1 MKNITEASVKLTVGI
16 DMGDHWSKFC
26 VLDGEGKAIE
36 KGNILT
42 CQIGFEK
49 EFEKR
54 APLRVVIEA
63 GTHSPWASRVLERCD
78 HEVIVANPRK
88 LRFIYAS
95 DKKNDAVD
103 AEMLARVGRMDPK
116 LLAPVKHRG
125 AGAQVEM
132 AMLRSRDALVAAR
145 TQLVNTVRGQV
156 KSFGGRL
163 PSCSTDSFPKKVTPY
178 IPKELWPVLSPLVN
192 TIAALTG
199 EIRKYD
205 ERIERSADEGYP
217 ETKRLR
223 QVTGVGPLTALSY
236 VLTID
241 DPTRFEGSR
250 QVGAYLGLV
259 PRQDDSGDTKRQLGI
274 TKSGDVFLRR
284 LLVGSAQ
291 YLLGPFGTDSDLR
304 RWGQALAKR
313 GGKNGKRR
321 AVVAVARK
329 LAILLHRLWVTGQI
343 YEPLRYAKVEV
354 GASRI

>member
-1 MKNITEASVKLTVGI
+1 
-16 DMGDHWSKFC
+16 
-26 VLDGEGKAIE
+26 
-36 KGNILT
+36 
-42 CQIGFEK
+42 
-49 EFEKR
+49 
-54 APLRVVIEA
+54 
-63 GTHSPWASRVLERCD
+63 
-78 HEVIVANPRK
+78 
-88 LRFIYAS
+88 
-95 DKKNDAVD
+95 
-103 AEMLARVGRMDPK
+103 
-116 LLAPVKHRG
+116 
-125 AGAQVEM
+125 
-132 AMLRSRDALVAAR
+132 
-145 TQLVNTVRGQV
+145 VNTVRGQV

-163 PSCSTDSFPKKVTPY
+163 PSCSTDSFPKKVAAY

-205 ERIERSADEGYP
+205 ERIERSAEEGYP

-241 DPTRFEGSR
+241 DPKRFEDSR

-274 TKSGDVFLRR
+274 TKSGDVLLRR

-291 YLLGPFGTDSDLR
+291 YVLGPFGADSDLR
-304 RWGQALAKR
+304 RWGLELAKR

-329 LAILLHRLWVTGQI
+329 LAILLHRLWVTGAI
-343 YEPLRYAKVEV
+343 YEPLRNAKVEV
-354 GASRI
+354 AASQA